1 MNLRKRFVL
10 AGWAL
15 ILILGIMPITLV
27 ADPPP
32 ILSFEVNDMVA
43 DLRIGNWGFDMD
55 NAGLPLPF
63 PGNVDNKWWTPGS
76 PVAWGYYAESLL
88 HPDLNTTVTCNS
100 VTDALGIAPENLH
113 LVTMTL
119 GDYHLAAYQKINTV
133 NPAVTWS
140 TIEAWQML
148 GQAGD
153 ERVYITEAGTIYFDG
168 NPVLVL
174 DQATF
179 VIRTP
184 YPTQAQIRAYFP
196 TWMGNIGT
204 GAYQSGWGYG
214 TIDPDA
220 SHPDWA
226 ALFAD
231 ANYHVKF
238 QLTFDSLNEP
248 VAAFTLMDYQFD
260 IYPGDYVQVP
270 DYIPINPGEEHDFG
284 PVQVIAEVNSGT
296 AGGTGED
303 MNHLFLNRIRDPQTG
318 LIAGFPFT
326 SDSYWR
332 FGSTYDLYS
341 VNLRFSL
348 EYADF
353 AKAATDWR
361 LFFRRGAWDTWTE
374 WPDQT
379 LVSGKAF
386 TIIANN
392 VTQAGEFVIASPFDE
407 STLPVELTSFNAIA
421 ASANAAVLTWTTASE
436 TNLLGY
442 HILAGTAN
450 NLESAMT
457 LTSSPIEAQNSSQ
470 GATYSY
476 NANME
481 QTGTYYFW
489 LQTLEFDGS
498 SEFFGPVIVTLQD
511 SPETPEFPERNLLG
525 NAYPNPFNSATKIDV
540 EIKAGELANLAIYN
554 LAGQLV
560 KSIPLNPGVQTV
572 SWNGLDS
579 RGQNCANGI
588 YFYKLS
594 SSSSQQVKK
603 LILMK

>member
-15 ILILGIMPITLV
+15 ILILGIMPITLT
-27 ADPPP
+27 ALPTP
-32 ILSFEVNDMVA
+32 ILDFQINNMVA
-43 DLRIGNWGFDMD
+43 DTRTGNWCFDLD
-55 NAGLPLPF
+55 SSLPYTTHD
-63 PGNVDNKWWTPGS
+63 GKWWTPGS
-76 PVAWGYYAESLL
+76 PVNAGYYAETVL
-88 HPDLNTTVTCNS
+88 HPDGGTSITCLGVN
-100 VTDALGIAPENLH
+100 DAPGDNPA
-113 LVTMTL
+113 LVSMTL
-119 GDYHLAAYQKINTV
+119 GNYNLVAFEHINTT

-140 TIEAWQML
+140 TIDAWATL

-153 ERVYITEAGTIYFDG
+153 ERTYVTNTGTIYYNG

-174 DQATF
+174 DTATF
-179 VIRTP
+179 VIKTP
-184 YPTQAQIRAYFP
+184 YPTQAQIRTIPLFAG
-196 TWMGNIGT
+196 WVGNIGT
-204 GAYQSGWGYG
+204 GAFQTGYG
-214 TIDPDA
+214 FGKINVAA
-220 SHPDWA
+220 SDPDWA
-226 ALFAD
+226 ALFAAVD
-231 ANYHVKF
+231 HNVKF
-238 QLTFDSLNEP
+238 DLTFTSVGSPAGTYSLLTYR
-248 VAAFTLMDYQFD
+248 FKIF
-260 IYPGDYVQVP
+260 PGDYVQEP
-270 DYIPINPGEEHDFG
+270 DYTPVDPGEEHDFG
-284 PVQVIAEVNSGT
+284 PTQVVAEVNSGT
-296 AGGTGED
+296 GGGSGGNLRT
-303 MNHLFLNRIRDPQTG
+303 LFLNRIRNPQSG
-318 LIAGFPFT
+318 LIPGYPFT
-326 SDSYWR
+326 SDSFWR
-332 FGSTYDLYS
+332 FGSTYASYS
-341 VNLRFSL
+341 VNLRFGL

-379 LVSGKAF
+379 LVGGKAF

-498 SEFFGPVIVTLQD
+498 SEFFGPVTVTLQD

-525 NAYPNPFNSATKIDV
+525 NAYPNPFQTATKIDV